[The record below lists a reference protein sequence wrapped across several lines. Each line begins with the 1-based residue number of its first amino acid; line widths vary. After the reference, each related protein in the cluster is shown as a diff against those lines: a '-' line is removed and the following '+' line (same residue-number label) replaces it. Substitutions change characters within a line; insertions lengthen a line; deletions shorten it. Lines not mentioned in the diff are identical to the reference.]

1 MFTLP
6 KSRLPIS
13 DTAKFALGK
22 ESIRTII
29 SKQIC
34 PKTPEHNICKMQTST
49 GNMFAACSIEDY
61 LKFTLF
67 CKDCKEDIATVYGKD
82 KTLKD
87 WRRLTYKSW
96 HNNKFWYGLRGVTI
110 HPKTN
115 TLTLE
120 CCCEPNI
127 MKTVSEFNIKENK

>member
-1 MFTLP
+1 MITLA
-6 KSRLPIS
+6 KSRLSIS

-49 GNMFAACSIEDY
+49 GNMFAACSIEGY
-61 LKFTLF
+61 VLF
-67 CKDCKEDIATVYGKD
+67 NISCKDCKEDIATVRAKD

-96 HNNKFWYGLRGVTI
+96 HNDKFWYGLRGANI
-110 HPKTN
+110 NPDTN
-115 TLTLE
+115 NLTLE
-120 CCCEPNI
+120 CCCEPEVR
-127 MKTVSEFNIKENK
+127 KTPDEFDIRKVK